1 MHLPIKTPVKI
12 LAKKCGS
19 LPNARLKPLEKPPY
33 IVDKPLTEVQVT
45 RWRAGAST
53 KATDKVAEEV
63 PIALIYNGV
72 SHAVMLATP
81 QDLEDF
87 ALGFSLSEGI
97 LQSKSELYDV
107 EIVTQTQGIELHLEV
122 ASEAFSMLKQRRR
135 NLTGRTG
142 CGLCGAE
149 SLEQALRLPVSEKDS
164 IKKTTREKNDALQT
178 SIHKPS
184 GASLE
189 KISAASILTAF
200 KAIQTKQVLQQATG
214 ATHAC
219 AWVNADGEIEL
230 LREDVGRHN
239 AMDKLIGAL
248 AKLPAKN
255 NGFVLTSSRAS
266 VEMVQK
272 VALAGYSL
280 LAAISAPTGL
290 AIRIAE
296 AYGVTLV
303 GFLREQQ
310 FVIYAHPQR
319 IKIN

>member
-1 MHLPIKTPVKI
+1 MRKLHLRIRQV
-12 LAKKCGS
+12 KKCDS
-19 LPNARLKPLEKPPY
+19 LHSAHLKPLEKSPF
-33 IVDKPLTEVQVT
+33 IVDAPLSEVNIT
-45 RWRAGAST
+45 RWRDGVSSHT
-53 KATDKVAEEV
+53 TDKVAEEV

-97 LQSKSELYDV
+97 LQNKSELYDV
-107 EIVTQTQGIELHLEV
+107 EIITQAKGIELRLEV
-122 ASEAFSMLKQRRR
+122 ASEAFAMLKQRRR

-149 SLEQALRLPVSEKDS
+149 SLEQALRLPM
-164 IKKTTREKNDALQT
+164 REKNDALQANT
-178 SIHKPS
+178 HAACR
-184 GASLE
+184 ASLQSV
-189 KISAASILTAF
+189 SAFSILNAF
-200 KAIQTKQVLQQATG
+200 KTLQNKQVLQQATG

-219 AWVNADGEIEL
+219 AWMDEDGETVL

-248 AKLPAKN
+248 AKSAKQE

-272 VALAGYSL
+272 VALAGCDI

-310 FVIYAHPQR
+310 FVIYTHPQR
-319 IKIN
+319 INN